1 MKDIKDLVYTSRD
14 CGRTIKSSK
23 HEYVWEFTVDDQKVM
38 IQYFI
43 SRVSL
48 KRKILYN
55 KKVISREYCSDN
67 YYSHEFNIDGHNYK
81 VSETYNFSDLLID
94 GVSFDH
100 LYTLQKNSN
109 EFSKEQRPTTYYVK
123 TENYQIEDK
132 SRIQRSN
139 EINLRK
145 KENKDEKI
153 LNFSFK
159 ANNLRSNNNN
169 NLRKFKFN
177 DKEKHLNIEANNN
190 NKTFVIPSKN
200 NYNNFN
206 TVQNNNKKINL
217 IDFDDDIFENNNTK
231 QNNNTNNFNCQKNNY
246 NQANN
251 LNGNANDFNNQIFDI
266 RNNNNSNNYNNNNKN
281 NRNSYN
287 NNIQNGNNNNF
298 NLLDLNIFN
307 NYNNS
312 MMNNNNNLNFN
323 NNNNNNVNNNTN
335 FNFNNYNNNIP
346 NNNNY
351 NNVSNYNSNNFNNN
365 NNVDNLE
372 DYFN

>member
-14 CGRTIKSSK
+14 VGRAIKSSK
-23 HEYVWEFTVDDQKVM
+23 HEYIWEFTVDDQRVM

-43 SRVSL
+43 SYVSL

-55 KKVISREYCSDN
+55 KKVISREYCSNN
-67 YYSHEFNIDGHNYK
+67 YYSHEFDMDGHNYK
-81 VSETYNFSDLLID
+81 VSETFNFSDLLID

-123 TENYQIEDK
+123 TESYYTGDK

-145 KENKDEKI
+145 KENKDERI

-159 ANNLRSNNNN
+159 ANNLRNNNN

-177 DKEKHLNIEANNN
+177 DKEKHLNIETNNN

-217 IDFDDDIFENNNTK
+217 IDLDDDSFDNNNNK
-231 QNNNTNNFNCQKNNY
+231 QDDNKNDFNSQKNNCSQNNNLIDT
-246 NQANN
+246 
-251 LNGNANDFNNQIFDI
+251 NDFNNQIFDI
-266 RNNNNSNNYNNNNKN
+266 RKNSNLNNNTKNYNKN
-281 NRNSYN
+281 NK
-287 NNIQNGNNNNF
+287 NNNNF

-307 NYNNS
+307 NNNS
-312 MMNNNNNLNFN
+312 KMNNNNINFN
-323 NNNNNNVNNNTN
+323 NNNNNNNM
-335 FNFNNYNNNIP
+335 
-346 NNNNY
+346 NNNY
-351 NNVSNYNSNNFNNN
+351 NYNIQNNNNISNNNSNNFNKNN
-365 NNVDNLE
+365 NLNNLV

>member
-1 MKDIKDLVYTSRD
+1 MKDIKDLVFTSRD

-177 DKEKHLNIEANNN
+177 DKEKHLNLETNNN

-200 NYNNFN
+200 NYNNCN
-206 TVQNNNKKINL
+206 TVQNSNKKINL
-217 IDFDDDIFENNNTK
+217 IDFDDDSFENNNNKQDNNKNDFNFQKNTCN
-231 QNNNTNNFNCQKNNY
+231 QNNN
-246 NQANN
+246 
-251 LNGNANDFNNQIFDI
+251 LIDANDFNNQIFDI
-266 RNNNNSNNYNNNNKN
+266 RNNNNLNNNTNYYNNNNN
-281 NRNSYN
+281 NTN
-287 NNIQNGNNNNF
+287 NQNNNNF

-307 NYNNS
+307 NNNS
-312 MMNNNNNLNFN
+312 MMNNNNSN
-323 NNNNNNVNNNTN
+323 NNNNMNNNRN
-335 FNFNNYNNNIP
+335 INFNNYNNNIQ
-346 NNNNY
+346 NNNNIS
-351 NNVSNYNSNNFNNN
+351 NNNSKNFNNN
-365 NNVDNLE
+365 DNLNNLV

>member
-14 CGRTIKSSK
+14 CGRAIKSSK
-23 HEYVWEFTVDDQKVM
+23 HEYIWEFTVDDQRVM

-43 SRVSL
+43 SYVSL

-55 KKVISREYCSDN
+55 KKVVSREYCSNN
-67 YYSHEFNIDGHNYK
+67 YYSREFDMDGHNYK
-81 VSETYNFSDLLID
+81 VSETFNFSDLLID

-109 EFSKEQRPTTYYVK
+109 EFSKEQKPTTYYVK
-123 TENYQIEDK
+123 TESYHMGDK

-145 KENKDEKI
+145 KDKKDEKI

-177 DKEKHLNIEANNN
+177 DREKHLNIENNNN
-190 NKTFVIPSKN
+190 NKTFVVPSKN
-200 NYNNFN
+200 NFNNFN

-217 IDFDDDIFENNNTK
+217 IDFDDDTFENNNNK
-231 QNNNTNNFNCQKNNY
+231 QDDNKNDFNFNGQKNNNY
-246 NQANN
+246 NQNNN
-251 LNGNANDFNNQIFDI
+251 LNEANNINNQIFDI
-266 RNNNNSNNYNNNNKN
+266 RNNSNLNNNNN
-281 NRNSYN
+281 NNIQNSYN
-287 NNIQNGNNNNF
+287 NNIKNGINNNF

-307 NYNNS
+307 NNNS
-312 MMNNNNNLNFN
+312 MMNNNNN
-323 NNNNNNVNNNTN
+323 NNNTN
-335 FNFNNYNNNIP
+335 FNNHHM
-346 NNNNY
+346 
-351 NNVSNYNSNNFNNN
+351 NFNT
-365 NNVDNLE
+365 
-372 DYFN
+372 FII